1 MAPGD
6 RDAVRIVLGVFRW
19 LPRPVLYAIFW
30 LTSRHRVAPEP
41 LARVLRL
48 VNLGVKGIVMT
59 LYWSDV
65 GEGRSVHEA
74 IGWDAR
80 VVETELEAAATPRV
94 EPVPVPEEPPP
105 ASAAADAFARAR
117 RGLASLG
124 RLSLAD
130 RLVCLARLQDAILA
144 QREEI
149 VDRISR
155 TPGRAAPI
163 A

>member
-1 MAPGD
+1 MTSSWLSPAQLAGLVKVGDVLVPGEGDLPSLSASNCAAAADRLFAHMAPAD

-94 EPVPVPEEPPP
+94 EPVPVPEEPP
-105 ASAAADAFARAR
+105 
-117 RGLASLG
+117 
-124 RLSLAD
+124 
-130 RLVCLARLQDAILA
+130 
-144 QREEI
+144 
-149 VDRISR
+149 
-155 TPGRAAPI
+155 
-163 A
+163 